1 MNSGP
6 PTVVSLS
13 ANHWA
18 MTTLFVSKLYLIIT
32 RLKFFHWI
40 CVRLP
45 LDAYDDGEVSYSLST
60 STRRR
65 ILFEKQNVEFSDDE
79 NDETESSPKTERS
92 IVGLIISSLISVILF
107 PLLVCFKIVT
117 SVYKASSWCLTTISN
132 FTSKL
137 YRSAKSEYNS
147 FMSTN
152 DKSENDAVPNNVERL
167 FVPSSQQETGQSLF
181 TKLCNSIYV
190 FKSTL
195 TSVFS
200 RSASAASV
208 DVNGDESWIEIVVI
222 RRIVRIFR

>member
-1 MNSGP
+1 M
-6 PTVVSLS
+6 
-13 ANHWA
+13 
-18 MTTLFVSKLYLIIT
+18 
-32 RLKFFHWI
+32 
-40 CVRLP
+40 
-45 LDAYDDGEVSYSLST
+45 SYSLST

-65 ILFEKQNVEFSDDE
+65 ILFEKENAEFSDDE

-117 SVYKASSWCLTTISN
+117 SVYKASSWCLTAISN

-152 DKSENDAVPNNVERL
+152 DKNENDDTVPNNVERL
-167 FVPSSQQETGQSLF
+167 FVPSPQQKTGQSLF

>member
-1 MNSGP
+1 M
-6 PTVVSLS
+6 
-13 ANHWA
+13 
-18 MTTLFVSKLYLIIT
+18 
-32 RLKFFHWI
+32 
-40 CVRLP
+40 
-45 LDAYDDGEVSYSLST
+45 SYSLST

-65 ILFEKQNVEFSDDE
+65 ILFEKLNVEFSDDE
-79 NDETESSPKTERS
+79 NETESSPKTERKRS
-92 IVGLIISSLISVILF
+92 IVGLILSSLISVILF
-107 PLLVCFKIVT
+107 PLLVFFKIIT

-152 DKSENDAVPNNVERL
+152 DESKNDTVPKNVERL

>member
-1 MNSGP
+1 M
-6 PTVVSLS
+6 
-13 ANHWA
+13 
-18 MTTLFVSKLYLIIT
+18 
-32 RLKFFHWI
+32 
-40 CVRLP
+40 
-45 LDAYDDGEVSYSLST
+45 SYSLST

-79 NDETESSPKTERS
+79 TDETESSPKTERKRS
-92 IVGLIISSLISVILF
+92 IVGLILSSLISVILF
-107 PLLVCFKIVT
+107 PLLLCFKIVT

-132 FTSKL
+132 VTSKL

-152 DKSENDAVPNNVERL
+152 DESENDDTVPNNVERL
-167 FVPSSQQETGQSLF
+167 FVPSPQQKTGQSLL

-208 DVNGDESWIEIVVI
+208 DVNGDESWIEIIVI